1 MDKPTADRVGRDP
14 GDDQHRSTGH
24 ACLPCARA
32 VIATKVCILLPALV
46 NAVSVCFLHYSI
58 VWVVIEGVDVVA
70 DNAARLLVSLRTGL
84 CALLVVAVAALLAAT
99 PQAGMCCLRKQRHR
113 RRFVSRSTRRPET

>member
-1 MDKPTADRVGRDP
+1 M
-14 GDDQHRSTGH
+14 
-24 ACLPCARA
+24 L
-32 VIATKVCILLPALV
+32 
-46 NAVSVCFLHYSI
+46 VCFLHYLI
-58 VWVVIEGVDVVA
+58 VWAVIEGVDVVA
-70 DNAARLLVSLRTGL
+70 DNAARMLVSLHTGL

>member
-1 MDKPTADRVGRDP
+1 MDKPTADRAGRDP
-14 GDDQHRSTGH
+14 GDDQHRGIAH

-32 VIATKVCILLPALV
+32 AIATKVCILLPALV
-46 NAVSVCFLHYSI
+46 NAVPVCFLHYSI

-70 DNAARLLVSLRTGL
+70 DNPGRLLVSLRTGL
-84 CALLVVAVAALLAAT
+84 CALLMVAVAALLAAT

-113 RRFVSRSTRRPET
+113 RRFVSRSTRRPDT